1 MLMSGPLSFRGMT
14 LLVAL
19 AASACATTREVP
31 PTQSL
36 LNSMEAPR
44 PATLASCK
52 AANMALVC
60 HGSFR
65 GRVPSLNKRCAC
77 MDLEKPLG

>member
-1 MLMSGPLSFRGMT
+1 MHMSGRPSFRVLM

-19 AASACATTREVP
+19 AASACATTPEAP
-31 PTQSL
+31 TTQSL
-36 LNSMEAPR
+36 LNSMWAPG

-60 HGSFR
+60 RSSFR
-65 GRVPSLNKRCAC
+65 GRVPSLNERCAC
-77 MDLEKPLG
+77 MDLKKPIG